1 MSVPAASMAP
11 GGEEICVLPDSWAN
25 YTTPADEIVVSG
37 GISILERQA

>member
-1 MSVPAASMAP
+1 MP
-11 GGEEICVLPDSWAN
+11 GIVLPDSMAD